1 MSFAR
6 EASGSS
12 SPCSRQSSDWGCV
25 HGVVL
30 RYALVT
36 RSASTPSD
44 CWSSRLPR
52 EVRPRPGGCGKGESE
67 ARMWRRRVYR
77 ILGEPR
83 QPLWPPGCPELHSA
97 SCPADGND
105 VPGTLPHP
113 ASRRRQRRCP
123 NHDGCAR
130 FPRMDCVPVVPM
142 IHFQYYFFFLF
153 FSFFP
158 FFLFRLFSPHSL

>member
-6 EASGSS
+6 EASGSG

-25 HGVVL
+25 HGMVPA
-30 RYALVT
+30 YALVT

-44 CWSSRLPR
+44 CWSSRLPS

-83 QPLWPPGCPELHSA
+83 QPFGRRAVPSCILPPAQQMAMMCQERCLIPLRIGGSA
-97 SCPADGND
+97 DAPITMG
-105 VPGTLPHP
+105 VPGSSGWI
-113 ASRRRQRRCP
+113 ASQL
-123 NHDGCAR
+123 
-130 FPRMDCVPVVPM
+130 FP
-142 IHFQYYFFFLF
+142 
-153 FSFFP
+153 
-158 FFLFRLFSPHSL
+158 